1 MTDLASPPVGA
12 VKTRTCVL
20 WADTLVRGRF
30 LDGAEVT
37 GEDAAENI
45 AVTTRLTGGRRFP
58 VLVDLRSVRSQSAEA
73 RAYQAGPE
81 ALRVT
86 LAVALIIGSPLSRM
100 IGNFYL
106 GFNKPPV
113 PTRLFT
119 SVSEAEDWL
128 STFLERQRD
137 ADP

>member
-1 MTDLASPPVGA
+1 MTDLASPPADA

-20 WADTLVRGRF
+20 WADTIVRGRF

-37 GEDAAENI
+37 GDDAAENI

-58 VLVDLRSVRSQSAEA
+58 VLVDLRAVRSQSADA
-73 RAYQAGPE
+73 RAYLAGPE

-119 SVSEAEDWL
+119 SVSEAEGWL
-128 STFLERQRD
+128 STFVERGHH

>member
-1 MTDLASPPVGA
+1 MIDLDHPPPDA
-12 VKTRTCVL
+12 EKTRTCLL
-20 WADTLVRGRF
+20 WKRGIICGRF
-30 LDGAEVT
+30 LPGVEVEL
-37 GEDAAENI
+37 EDAIENVR
-45 AVTTRLTGGRRFP
+45 VTARLTEGKRLP
-58 VLVDLRSVRSQSAEA
+58 VMVDLRAVRSQSADA
-73 RAYQAGPE
+73 RAYLAGPE

-119 SVSEAEDWL
+119 SVSEAEGWL
-128 STFLERQRD
+128 STFVERGHH